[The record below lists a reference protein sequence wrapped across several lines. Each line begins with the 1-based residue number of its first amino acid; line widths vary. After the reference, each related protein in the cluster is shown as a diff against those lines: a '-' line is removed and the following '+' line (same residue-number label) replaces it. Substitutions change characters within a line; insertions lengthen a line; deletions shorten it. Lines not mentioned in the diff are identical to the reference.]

1 MAFREL
7 SKTDK
12 RIARNIIGKGMMNE
26 FAKGLTKA
34 DKILDGWKK
43 GKMDASDAYQALQKH
58 ISIFDKD
65 ISKRYDNI
73 SNDYLMFFVVQ
84 QLHDKVID
92 EQDLEA
98 FSEDGKMMLQ
108 TILSL

>member
-1 MAFREL
+1 MEL
-7 SKTDK
+7 SKADK

-26 FAKGLTKA
+26 FAQGLTKA
-34 DKILDGWKK
+34 DKILNGWKQ
-43 GKMDASDAYQALQKH
+43 GKVDASDAYEALHKH
-58 ISIFDKD
+58 IRAFDKD
-65 ISKRYDNI
+65 ITKRYDNI
-73 SNDYLMFFVVQ
+73 SNDYLMFFVVR

-98 FSEDGKMMLQ
+98 FSEDGKLMLQ

>member
-7 SKTDK
+7 SKADK
-12 RIARNIIGKGMMNE
+12 RIARKIIDKGLMTE

-34 DKILDGWKK
+34 DKILEGWKQ
-43 GKMDASDAYQALQKH
+43 GKMDATDAYQALVKH
-58 ISIFDKD
+58 ISVYDKG